1 MALHVYNLVFY
12 HLSASEIW
20 PYFCFQDNLLIEFQ
34 HREDVDNILKTVGY
48 FKNQDQM
55 PFRTRYIYKIP
66 EPHGQTI
73 RRHILDMNLPHIQ
86 YIEPVSFDLKTLTD
100 THLDV
105 SNGLAQYKMKN

>member
-1 MALHVYNLVFY
+1 MG

-55 PFRTRYIYKIP
+55 PFIFQEHGRSLIREEKVWLSVKKI
-66 EPHGQTI
+66 
-73 RRHILDMNLPHIQ
+73 
-86 YIEPVSFDLKTLTD
+86 LT
-100 THLDV
+100 
-105 SNGLAQYKMKN
+105 SKN